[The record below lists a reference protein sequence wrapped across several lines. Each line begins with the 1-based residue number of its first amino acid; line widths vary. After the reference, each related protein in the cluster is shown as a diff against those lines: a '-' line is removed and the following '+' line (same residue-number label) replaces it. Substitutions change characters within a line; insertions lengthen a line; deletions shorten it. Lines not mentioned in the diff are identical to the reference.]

1 MPDYSEYLDNIKLV
15 VRDMP
20 KYSLQEAS
28 CRIKLNQNE
37 SPFEIPEEVR
47 AEILKC
53 ARKHAFSRY
62 PGLLAV
68 PLNEKL
74 SELFKV
80 PKDWVLVG
88 HGSNELIWALIQAV
102 LGRGDRVV
110 VPVPAFALFTHY
122 PKIVEAELEEVP
134 AQENLSFDV
143 DRLLSE
149 AGNPETK
156 LVLIAS
162 PNSPTGAVLGLSDVE
177 HLCLASRG
185 LVLLDEAYFQ
195 FAKKNALGLLPKHPN
210 LILLRTFSKA
220 FHLAGMRVGYMLAQ
234 PEISEAVSKCK
245 LPFSVD
251 ALAQM
256 AAMAMLARQDW
267 VDEKADYIVRERKRL
282 FQELA
287 KLPGVRPYP
296 SQANFILFRVPDSRK
311 VFDGLLE
318 QSILIRDVSHYPLLA
333 NCLRVT
339 VGLESENDAFLT
351 GLSRIMNVS

>member
-1 MPDYSEYLDNIKLV
+1 LTIDPKDYWENIKPGVLA
-15 VRDMP
+15 MP
-20 KYSLQEAS
+20 PYNLKEAS

-47 AEILKC
+47 AEILECGK
-53 ARKHAFSRY
+53 KHAFSRY

-68 PLNEKL
+68 PLTEKL
-74 SELFKV
+74 SELLKV

-122 PKIVEAELEEVP
+122 PKVVEAELAEVS
-134 AQENLSFDV
+134 AKEDLSFDV
-143 DRLLSE
+143 ERLLSE

-162 PNSPTGAVLGLSDVE
+162 PNSPTGAVLGLRDVE
-177 HLCLASRG
+177 HLCRATRG
-185 LVLLDEAYFQ
+185 LVLIDEAYFQ
-195 FAKKNALGLLPKHPN
+195 FAKENALSLLPKHPN
-210 LILLRTFSKA
+210 LMLLRTFSKA
-220 FHLAGMRVGYMLAQ
+220 FHLAGMRVGYLLAR
-234 PEISEAVSKCK
+234 PEISEAVSKAK

-251 ALAQM
+251 ALAQ
-256 AAMAMLARQDW
+256 AATLSMLARQDW
-267 VDEKADYIVRERKRL
+267 VEDKVRYIVREREKL
-282 FQELA
+282 FQEVG

-296 SQANFILFRVPDSRK
+296 SQANFILFRVPDAKRA
-311 VFDGLLE
+311 FEGLLKKG
-318 QSILIRDVSHYPLLA
+318 ILVRDMSHNPLLA

-339 VGLESENDAFLT
+339 VGLEDENDAFLKALRGILLT
-351 GLSRIMNVS
+351 